1 MTPHLEARG
10 LTLQRGGKTLIDQF
24 DLTIARGSYTAII
37 GPNGAGKTTLIK
49 LLCGDYRPQHG
60 QITYDDKPLAAY
72 NPLRLARKRA
82 VLP

>member
-72 NPLRLARKRA
+72 NPLSLARKRA